1 AVAYRPGAVTLVGRA
16 VSPVSL
22 ADLALLDVD
31 RRPPAT
37 RRDVIELVG
46 PVTVRVDLAAALHLE
61 LADEL
66 EDPALGDVSHLA
78 GLDQPPHRHRAVVLD
93 DRRHLFDRSHVHDR
107 DSIDSAA

>member
-1 AVAYRPGAVTLVGRA
+1 MVADRPDAVHGVGRDVHEVA
-16 VSPVSL
+16 L
-22 ADLALLDVD
+22 ADLALLAVD
-31 RRPPAT
+31 HHPAAT

-46 PVTVRVDLAAALHLE
+46 RVTVRVDLAAALHLE

-66 EDPALGDVSHLA
+66 EEPALGDVSHLA